1 MFAVEV
7 ITRLRQ
13 LLTEDERKHVRGVMV
28 FAVITGLF
36 QMLAVM
42 SIMPFMA
49 LVSDPMANAETPLAL
64 RAREMFG
71 LESPRQLLIGA
82 GSGVLF
88 LVVVANVLAALS
100 LRRVQLT
107 AWNINH
113 FLSRRL
119 LAVYLQRPYPWFLER
134 HSGGLSRNLLE
145 EVRLVVLM
153 GLVPLMSAT
162 VRGVEAVFLLGL
174 LLVVDPRLTLAAAGV
189 IGGSY
194 LAIYFS
200 LRMVQERLGETRSR
214 ATKIRFQVA
223 TEAMGGIKEIK
234 SLGAQEEFL
243 RRFGETGP
251 PYVRAEAWSRVLSE
265 VPRHLLEVLSLGT
278 VLSIFLFLTL
288 NGSSLEETLPVLVL
302 FGFAGYKLV
311 PSFHQVFT
319 GASQAKYALPSIME
333 ISADLEETG
342 EAPAGREPGVGV
354 EPLRIDESVELSD
367 VTVTYPGA
375 EVPALEGIS
384 LRIAKGA
391 RLGVVGPTGS
401 GKTTLVD
408 VLLGLLPPQAG
419 ELRVDGVSLGEADM
433 EAWRCGLGYVP
444 QSIFLSDDTVA
455 QNIAFGLR
463 IEDIDREKVQ
473 RSAALAE
480 LDDFIRGLPEGYDT
494 KVGERGV
501 RLSGGER
508 QRIGIARA
516 LYRDPSLL
524 LLDEATSALDGV
536 TEKSVMD
543 SIFSLERE
551 RTVVIIAHRLATLRG
566 CDRIVLI
573 ERGRLVADGT
583 WDELLD
589 TSDLFRVMARGGG
602 V

>member
-1 MFAVEV
+1 
-7 ITRLRQ
+7 
-13 LLTEDERKHVRGVMV
+13 
-28 FAVITGLF
+28 
-36 QMLAVM
+36 
-42 SIMPFMA
+42 
-49 LVSDPMANAETPLAL
+49 
-64 RAREMFG
+64 
-71 LESPRQLLIGA
+71 
-82 GSGVLF
+82 
-88 LVVVANVLAALS
+88 
-100 LRRVQLT
+100 
-107 AWNINH
+107 
-113 FLSRRL
+113 
-119 LAVYLQRPYPWFLER
+119 
-134 HSGGLSRNLLE
+134 
-145 EVRLVVLM
+145 
-153 GLVPLMSAT
+153 
-162 VRGVEAVFLLGL
+162 
-174 LLVVDPRLTLAAAGV
+174 
-189 IGGSY
+189 
-194 LAIYFS
+194 
-200 LRMVQERLGETRSR
+200 
-214 ATKIRFQVA
+214 
-223 TEAMGGIKEIK
+223 
-234 SLGAQEEFL
+234 
-243 RRFGETGP
+243 
-251 PYVRAEAWSRVLSE
+251 
-265 VPRHLLEVLSLGT
+265 
-278 VLSIFLFLTL
+278 
-288 NGSSLEETLPVLVL
+288 L

-342 EAPAGREPGVGV
+342 EASAGRKPGVGV

-391 RLGVVGPTGS
+391 RVGVVGPTGS

-419 ELRVDGVSLGEADM
+419 ELRVDGVRLEEADM

-480 LDDFIRGLPEGYDT
+480 LDDFIQGLPEGYDT

-536 TEKSVMD
+536 TEKGVMD